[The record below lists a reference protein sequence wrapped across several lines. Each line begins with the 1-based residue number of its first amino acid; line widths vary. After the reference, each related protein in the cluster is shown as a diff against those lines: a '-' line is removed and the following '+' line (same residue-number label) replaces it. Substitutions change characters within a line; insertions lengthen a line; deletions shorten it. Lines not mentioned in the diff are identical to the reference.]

1 MLPELTDI
9 RIKFLYVQVTLSSG
23 GETTGVARIP
33 PVRIIHRC
41 RFATCRDADYRLIA
55 NAMLVYLIRCRFY
68 RKYSW
73 QLTGTA
79 YAETRGTGASCNSSK

>member
-41 RFATCRDADYRLIA
+41 RFATCRDADYRLIP
-55 NAMLVYLIRCRFY
+55 NAMLVDLIRCRF
-68 RKYSW
+68 
-73 QLTGTA
+73 
-79 YAETRGTGASCNSSK
+79 SSKIFIYLLFDDDIQ